1 MRYLTKQEICFLNRK
16 NIDRFGGNFVPPL
29 NILNGHSLEY
39 LVEIVSSEMFGE
51 PLYPTIV
58 DKAGLYC
65 YSIISNHVFSDGNKR
80 TGLDSCILFL
90 ELNGYKL
97 SESVTNEILTNFII
111 DVASSKH
118 TLQSV
123 QGWLKEYAV
132 KK

>member
-16 NIDRFGGNFVPPL
+16 NIDRFGGNFVHPL

-65 YSIISNHVFSDGNKR
+65 YNIISNHVFSDGNKR
-80 TGLDSCILFL
+80 TGLDSFILFL

-111 DVASSKH
+111 DVASSKQ
-118 TLQSV
+118 TLQTV